1 MESHEKEDDPVDSD
15 EGTEEDA
22 YWTEVPF
29 VSVIRHICPIVCC
42 ISFKA
47 SALWRLITIHLENTV
62 WNERLMS

>member
-1 MESHEKEDDPVDSD
+1 MESNEEEDDPVDSD

-22 YWTEVPF
+22 FRAEVPF
-29 VSVIRHICPIVCC
+29 VSVIRYICPIVCC

-47 SALWRLITIHLENTV
+47 SALWLITIHLENSV